1 MVIRTMNTGDVLID
15 NNTKFQYVGMTNYWM
30 PLWMW
35 VLLPMFL
42 LPLAPFILLGLLV
55 ASLDKSYYNVVINNG
70 GCKTDAIVSKSQ
82 FEKLSK
88 AINFSG

>member
-15 NNTKFQYVGMTNYWM
+15 NNTKFQYIGMTNYWM

-70 GCKTDAIVSKSQ
+70 ACKTDAIVSKSQ

-88 AINFSG
+88 AVNFSG